1 MSCFLKINLFFLFLF
16 LGSECC
22 NWAEPHQVIFGAQII
37 KARYY
42 QIKDA
47 GMESLLNDFAYLADW
62 LRGGC
67 LGNFEA

>member
-47 GMESLLNDFAYLADW
+47 GMESLLTTTLLIWQTGSGAA
-62 LRGGC
+62 
-67 LGNFEA
+67 A